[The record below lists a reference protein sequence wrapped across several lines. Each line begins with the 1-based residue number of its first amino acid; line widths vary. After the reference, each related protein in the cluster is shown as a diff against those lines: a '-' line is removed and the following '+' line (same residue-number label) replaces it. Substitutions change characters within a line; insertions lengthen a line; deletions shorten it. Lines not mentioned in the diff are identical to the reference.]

1 MITIEEIKKAMSE
14 MIEPLLKQKVVKIEK
29 AADEAE
35 RKALFVVL
43 EPEVVDEHGDIYS
56 AKEVE
61 KAMLNFN
68 KHSMK
73 ANLFHMVETQDAE
86 IQQSYTAPSD
96 MYIGEK
102 LVQKGTWLQS
112 WYFPET
118 EIGEKLW
125 QGVVSGEFNGVSI
138 NAMAAT
144 EELQ

>member
-1 MITIEEIKKAMSE
+1 MLTIEEIKKAVSE
-14 MIEPLLKQKVVKIEK
+14 LIEPLFKQQIVKVEK
-29 AADEAE
+29 ATNEVE

-86 IQQSYTAPSD
+86 IQQSYTAPAD
-96 MYIGEK
+96 MYVGEK
-102 LVQKGTWLQS
+102 IVQKGTWLQS

-144 EELQ
+144 EEL

>member
-1 MITIEEIKKAMSE
+1 MEIEDIKKALAE
-14 MIEPLLKQKVVKIEK
+14 VLAPLFRKEVARIEK
-29 AADEAE
+29 ATNEVE

-86 IQQSYTAPSD
+86 IQQSYTAPAD
-96 MYIGEK
+96 MYVGEK

-144 EELQ
+144 EEL

>member
-1 MITIEEIKKAMSE
+1 MVTIEEIKKALSE
-14 MIEPLLKQKVVKIEK
+14 MIEPLRKQQVVKIEK
-29 AADEAE
+29 ATNEVE

-86 IQQSYTAPSD
+86 INQSYTAPVE
-96 MYIGEK
+96 MYIGDK
-102 LVQKGTWLQS
+102 LIQKGTWLQE
-112 WYFPET
+112 WHFPET

-144 EELQ
+144 KELQ

>member
-1 MITIEEIKKAMSE
+1 MLTIEEIKKAVSE
-14 MIEPLLKQKVVKIEK
+14 LIEPLFKQQTVKVEK
-29 AADEAE
+29 ATNEVE

-86 IQQSYTAPSD
+86 IQQSYTAPAD
-96 MYIGEK
+96 MYVGEK

-144 EELQ
+144 EEL

>member
-1 MITIEEIKKAMSE
+1 MLTIEEIKKAMSE

-29 AADEAE
+29 AANEAE

-56 AKEVE
+56 AQEVE

-118 EIGEKLW
+118 EVGEKLW

-138 NAMAAT
+138 NAMAET
-144 EELQ
+144 QEL

>member
-1 MITIEEIKKAMSE
+1 MLTIEEIKKAVSE
-14 MIEPLLKQKVVKIEK
+14 LIEPLFKQQIVKVEK
-29 AADEAE
+29 ATNEAE

-86 IQQSYTAPSD
+86 IQQSYTAPAD
-96 MYIGEK
+96 MYVGEK
-102 LVQKGTWLQS
+102 LVQKGAWLQS
-112 WYFPET
+112 WYFPKT

-144 EELQ
+144 EEL

>member
-1 MITIEEIKKAMSE
+1 MLTIEEVKKAVSE
-14 MIEPLLKQKVVKIEK
+14 LIEPLFKQQVVKIEK
-29 AADEAE
+29 ATNEVE

-86 IQQSYTAPSD
+86 IQQSYTAPAD
-96 MYIGEK
+96 MYVGEK

-138 NAMAAT
+138 NAMAAK
-144 EELQ
+144 EEL